1 MLRVAV
7 QAPLYLAGRSG
18 SLDPGRVI
26 AVLGFSKILM
36 GWPLQ
41 LAALGAMVW
50 LLARDHTP
58 VAQPQRET
66 T

>member
-1 MLRVAV
+1 MEPQAAV
-7 QAPLYLAGRSG
+7 
-18 SLDPGRVI
+18 

-41 LAALGAMVW
+41 LSALAAMVW

-58 VAQPQRET
+58 VAAVQDQPVEDPRT
-66 T
+66 